1 MAPNIPRKNTVAL
14 HFAKKNTRLQVN
26 MFSIIAVITI
36 TFDISYFLLYTKSAT
51 DNWDLQKG
59 VEGK

>member
-1 MAPNIPRKNTVAL
+1 MAPNIPRNNTVAL

-36 TFDISYFLLYTKSAT
+36 TFDISYFLPISNGQLRSA
-51 DNWDLQKG
+51 KRG
-59 VEGK
+59 GR